1 MAAWTIQYWDGSSW
15 VTLAGAVDKIIQ
27 ELNGHE
33 EATFVIAN
41 NETNRNIVA
50 SDRKVKIL
58 YDSTVQFKGLLT
70 APQYGLPT
78 IKCICYNECYVKM
91 NAKDFTHEYTNVP
104 ASTILSDICAA
115 AGVVA
120 GSCPSGGIGAKDVLQ
135 YEGYPIAKDIVL
147 RPLPAGAGISVR
159 FKRAICWDAATFL
172 ARAVNADFWTDED
185 AYGNPRFNIGTRGS
199 AKGSVTPISWP
210 DRGVDR
216 SKKRDKVVI
225 RGVDADGNEIE
236 GSAGTG
242 TNVAVFT
249 EKKASDTATLNNL
262 AAQKLAELNKES
274 SGVKLP
280 INIFTAYNLFPGD
293 TVTLNNSAL
302 NLVGDF
308 RIWKVT
314 KTIATA
320 DVEVDRPQNVTEKDI
335 QQMEA
340 LEDFGIYPISAAQF
354 VIAAGAFFPSTPSA
368 GQVFFRTDLGKLFR
382 YDGTNWVLVVQA
394 GSGSS
399 FPATAFSGEL
409 FYKTDENVM
418 YRYNGTAWVSVH
430 QISIHGATFP
440 SSPKLG
446 DFFYNTTDNYLYR
459 WNGSVWQKVMHQS
472 SGSSFPTSPEMGDTF
487 YHTGYEQTFYYTG
500 TEWIPLA
507 TVSRSGSSFPA
518 NKAVGDVFFRT
529 DELKFYRWNG
539 TSWILVSPEIISAP
553 PENLVSNQSFEI
565 DRDGDNIPDYWLK
578 GGNQTTERITTDSFK
593 GGACVRLFCNTG
605 AGNLAEC
612 IQEVFIPIKPSTKYY
627 AAAALKLVSGTN
639 YGIVRVHWYTR
650 TKAESSTPYTD
661 AYYGTITSSWAPYGG
676 VVTSP
681 SDAEFAKVAS
691 FIYEPAANTEIRLDD
706 FVFSEMRAAVPTN
719 QAYSWGSSS
728 WYLFYRGTNEEA
740 DLNCT
745 ITAADYDRLIVFVSG
760 YGLDSYGNASPTE
773 NPAIV
778 GHKVTVDS
786 TDIIKHA
793 FPMHHWQV
801 RGIADDR
808 MFIPSTF
815 ILPAGKSASVKVWWL
830 SLGSGAYLDIGYYW
844 NEYDLRHSHR

>member
-1 MAAWTIQYWDGSSW
+1 MAAWSIQYWDGSTW
-15 VTLAGAVDKIIQ
+15 ITLAGAVDKIIQ

-33 EATFVIAN
+33 EATFKIAN

-91 NAKDFTHEYTNVP
+91 NAKDFTHEYSNVP

-120 GSCPSGGIGAKDVLQ
+120 GSCPSGGTSYSAKDVLQ
-135 YEGYPIAKDIVL
+135 YTGYPIAKDVVL
-147 RPLPAGAGISVR
+147 RPFPTGVGISVR
-159 FKRAICWDAATFL
+159 FKRAMCWDAAVFL

-199 AKGSVTPISWP
+199 SKGSVTPISWP
-210 DRGVDR
+210 DRGIDR

-225 RGVDADGNEIE
+225 RGVDSDGNEIE

-242 TNVAVFT
+242 ANVAVFT
-249 EKKASDTATLNNL
+249 EKKASDVATLNNL
-262 AAQKLAELNKES
+262 AARTLAELNKES

-280 INIFTAYNLFPGD
+280 VVVSTAYNLFPGD
-293 TVTLNNSAL
+293 TVTLNNPSL

-314 KTIATA
+314 KYVTKA
-320 DVEVDRPQNVTEKDI
+320 DVEVDRPQNVTERDI

-354 VIAAGAFFPSTPSA
+354 VIAAGTSFPTTPSA

-430 QISIHGATFP
+430 QISTHGTTFP

-459 WNGSVWQKVMHQS
+459 WNGSVWQKVMHQN
-472 SGSSFPTSPEMGDTF
+472 SGSGFPTSPEMGDTF

-507 TVSRSGSSFPA
+507 TVSRSGTSFPT
-518 NKAVGDVFFRT
+518 NKTVGDVFFRT

-539 TSWILVSPEIISAP
+539 TNWIFVSPDIISAP
-553 PENLVSNQSFEI
+553 PENLVPNQAFEV
-565 DRDGDNIPDYWLK
+565 DRDGDNIPDNWSGWVLESGSGSRTKVADPAK
-578 GGNQTTERITTDSFK
+578 GGFSLKITADTITSVVWATSDM
-593 GGACVRLFCNTG
+593 
-605 AGNLAEC
+605 
-612 IQEVFIPIKPSTKYY
+612 I
-627 AAAALKLVSGTN
+627 LVSGN
-639 YGIVRVHWYTR
+639 
-650 TKAESSTPYTD
+650 KK
-661 AYYGTITSSWAPYGG
+661 YYGSVLAKCQYASNDDVVVLAVWWDVNKSWISNSTIYGG
-676 VVTSP
+676 SGTTAFSEYKGEVTSP
-681 SDAEFAKVAS
+681 ANARYCQ
-691 FIYEPAANTEIRLDD
+691 IYLGVHTPATAPAWVEYDD
-706 FVFSEMRAAVPTN
+706 VVFSEMRAAVPTAGVVAAASTIAGLSTAVPAN
-719 QAYSWGSSS
+719 TWTDICSITVPNEDHET
-728 WYLFYRGTNEEA
+728 LFIAGTVQRA
-740 DLNCT
+740 T
-745 ITAADYDRLIVFVSG
+745 IGVYC
-760 YGLDSYGNASPTE
+760 YGNVRIRDGTTYYPMSDGLHVSAPAQSASNYAQADFYGITIPKNMKGKTIYLQL
-773 NPAIV
+773 N
-778 GHKVTVDS
+778 
-786 TDIIKHA
+786 TDITDN
-793 FPMHHWQV
+793 WY
-801 RGIADDR
+801 G
-808 MFIPSTF
+808 
-815 ILPAGKSASVKVWWL
+815 WL
-830 SLGSGAYLDIGYYW
+830 RIWG
-844 NEYDLRHSHR
+844 HSQHTHR